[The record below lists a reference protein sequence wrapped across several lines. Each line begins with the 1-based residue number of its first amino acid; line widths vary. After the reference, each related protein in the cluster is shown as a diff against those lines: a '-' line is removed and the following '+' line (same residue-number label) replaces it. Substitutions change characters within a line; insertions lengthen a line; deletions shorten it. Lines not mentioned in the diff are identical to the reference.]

1 MRTSLGW
8 AQLACGGTILAAVG
22 CVPSVEEDP
31 SLAHE
36 GQVLALQFAPA
47 EAAPKD
53 ATSVTALVANST
65 EGGVG
70 SVRFDLCLARKALSD
85 LGPVS
90 PECIN
95 PKPDSDSVVDLGRG
109 AEVAFTVPEDA
120 CRLFG
125 PQRPSA
131 EPGQPP
137 GRPVDPDATG
147 GFYQPVIAHAGEAV
161 LGGLRLD
168 CGLPGGSQA
177 QVAEYNKQHTANVNP
192 VLTSLEVRLGSGAW
206 SAIASGDG
214 PLAVARNKSV
224 TFRSKWSEPESYLVL
239 NSESRS
245 LDRIEEAY
253 LATFYGSAGGL
264 SEHRKLL
271 DNKHSVTTTWQATV
285 NGPVTF
291 WIVVRDGRGGIGF
304 AEFDI
309 EVD

>member
-1 MRTSLGW
+1 MRTFTCWASL
-8 AQLACGGTILAAVG
+8 AIGGTFITVIG
-22 CVPSVEEDP
+22 CVPSVDEDP
-31 SLAHE
+31 SLTHD
-36 GQVLALQFAPA
+36 GQVLGLQFLPA

-53 ATSVTALVANST
+53 PSSVTALVAST
-65 EGGVG
+65 EGSAG

-95 PKPDSDSVVDLGRG
+95 PKPDSESVVDLGRG
-109 AEVAFTVPEDA
+109 EAVAFTVPADA

-147 GFYQPVIAHAGEAV
+147 GFYQPVIAHADDAV

-177 QVAEYNKQHTANVNP
+177 QVAEYNKQYTANVNP
-192 VLTSLEVRLGSGAW
+192 ELTSLEVRVGSGAW
-206 SAIASGDG
+206 SAVAPEDE
-214 PLAVARNKSV
+214 PLAVARGKSL
-224 TFRSKWSEPESYLVL
+224 TFRSKWSKPESYLVL
-239 NSESRS
+239 DSESRT
-245 LDRIEEAY
+245 LDSVDEVY
-253 LATFYGSAGGL
+253 LATFFSSAGGL
-264 SEHRKLL
+264 AEHRKLL
-271 DNKHSVTTTWQATV
+271 DSKHSVTTTWQATTR
-285 NGPVTF
+285 GAVTF

-304 AEFDI
+304 ARFDV